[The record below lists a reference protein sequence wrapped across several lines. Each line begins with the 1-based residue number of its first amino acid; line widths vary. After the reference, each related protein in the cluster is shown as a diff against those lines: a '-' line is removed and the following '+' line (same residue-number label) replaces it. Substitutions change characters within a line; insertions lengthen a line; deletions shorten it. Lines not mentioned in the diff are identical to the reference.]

1 MNATFAN
8 FVVSCIITTVK
19 VSPPPAISSANTNTS
34 TLEIAGWTVTILSAI
49 ASLLVQHVLQT
60 RRDKV
65 THQRVLEDA
74 QRERLREAGE
84 TMLLAVNESLHWIQ
98 ASRIQLGDSEE
109 DRKQADAI
117 FFPILYGRVDLDKAT
132 VVFQSSG
139 CEDVV
144 EAFKAV
150 HDATEVFYRSREW
163 NGTGT
168 ERETS
173 WKNINCLAN
182 DFKDTVS
189 HHLEIILVQSIRSG
203 LLSRLR
209 GVVRVRKSSEDSK
222 GR

>member
-1 MNATFAN
+1 MNPFIGYKLHAY
-8 FVVSCIITTVK
+8 SLETVK
-19 VSPPPAISSANTNTS
+19 RIESK
-34 TLEIAGWTVTILSAI
+34 LMRYF
-49 ASLLVQHVLQT
+49 SL
-60 RRDKV
+60 
-65 THQRVLEDA
+65 
-74 QRERLREAGE
+74 
-84 TMLLAVNESLHWIQ
+84 
-98 ASRIQLGDSEE
+98 
-109 DRKQADAI
+109 
-117 FFPILYGRVDLDKAT
+117 ILYGRVDLDKAT

-209 GVVRVRKSSEDSK
+209 GS
-222 GR
+222 G